1 MCHGC
6 SGGPADGGYRPLCE
20 SNESHPIPISETCP
34 NAITNLPYT
43 DPWNCN
49 NADGWNN
56 CEMYRSQICDGGPCQ
71 QAYHQLLGGADSV
84 DGWCS
89 PIQGCHDQLWGYPYI
104 CVLPSIGVVIVLIC
118 ICACIC
124 VAVKKKMRARRAPP
138 TSVAIAGNDFFL
150 THDWGRTTK
159 RNNHQRVSTLNKALK
174 ERATGRGSTRGDGRS
189 QQADAGGIDGS
200 KIIIVFVTQRY
211 MEKVNGDGERGD
223 DGNCKFEFDTCL
235 KKASRLYPV
244 VMERAAAT
252 CRTDRRCRRKIG
264 GAYATSRQRSLK
276 ARWTRSTSTSPR
288 HDRSHAAGLSKGTSR
303 YRATGAGCG
312 LNERANT

>member
-1 MCHGC
+1 MRDLGWAGQLGLLVVALQSLVVEGGHMCEPPSRDGCQSGCQSNTRCTCYNSHDWYSDWHSGEDNMCHGC

-49 NADGWNN
+49 NAEGGNN

-71 QAYHQLLGGADSV
+71 QAYHQLLAGAEAV

-138 TSVAIAGNDFFL
+138 TNVPQVEMNPAVTVNVAVPMA
-150 THDWGRTTK
+150 
-159 RNNHQRVSTLNKALK
+159 QPVPMA
-174 ERATGRGSTRGDGRS
+174 
-189 QQADAGGIDGS
+189 QAVPMPTVQAQP
-200 KIIIVFVTQRY
+200 KQ
-211 MEKVNGDGERGD
+211 
-223 DGNCKFEFDTCL
+223 
-235 KKASRLYPV
+235 
-244 VMERAAAT
+244 
-252 CRTDRRCRRKIG
+252 
-264 GAYATSRQRSLK
+264 
-276 ARWTRSTSTSPR
+276 
-288 HDRSHAAGLSKGTSR
+288 
-303 YRATGAGCG
+303 
-312 LNERANT
+312 